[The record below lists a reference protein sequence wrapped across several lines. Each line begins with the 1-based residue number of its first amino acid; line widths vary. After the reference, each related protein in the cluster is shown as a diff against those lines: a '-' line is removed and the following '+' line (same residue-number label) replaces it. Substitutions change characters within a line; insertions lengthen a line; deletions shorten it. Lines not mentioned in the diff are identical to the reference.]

1 MIVVFYI
8 QSTLNFNTWS
18 YSAIF
23 NYEVMKKLYLVLQEK
38 QALFVI
44 NWSQTSWKSMEVD
57 LLLEMAGR

>member
-44 NWSQTSWKSMEVD
+44 NWSQTSWKSVEVD

>member
-44 NWSQTSWKSMEVD
+44 NWSQTSWKSMEAD

>member
-1 MIVVFYI
+1 MIAVFYI
-8 QSTLNFNTWS
+8 QSTLHFNTWS

-23 NYEVMKKLYLVLQEK
+23 NDEVMKKLYLVLQEK